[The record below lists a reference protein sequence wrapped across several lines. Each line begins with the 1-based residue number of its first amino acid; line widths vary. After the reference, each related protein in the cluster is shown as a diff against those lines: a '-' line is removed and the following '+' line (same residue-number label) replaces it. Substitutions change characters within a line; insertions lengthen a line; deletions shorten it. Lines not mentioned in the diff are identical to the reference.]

1 MRRLGSIAALVLV
14 LAPPSE
20 EPFRVFVTS
29 SARGDPSVV
38 ETIDEGRVELEN
50 RIRKKKKSFVLAE
63 VREEADVVIDL
74 QAYWKREQWKTHTE
88 IRRSATASHAIDVNE
103 VEEHHSLLAIVTILG
118 TPRQMTGAQIKKS
131 GASVKGAARD
141 LLEQIERYLKDNH
154 LRKFR

>member
-1 MRRLGSIAALVLV
+1 M
-14 LAPPSE
+14 
-20 EPFRVFVTS
+20 
-29 SARGDPSVV
+29 

-74 QAYWKREQWKTHTE
+74 QAYWKREQWKAHTE

-103 VEEHHSLLAIVTILG
+103 VEEHHSLLAIVIILG
-118 TPRQMTGAQIKKS
+118 TQRHMTGAQIKKS
-131 GASVKGAARD
+131 GASVKGAARH
-141 LLEQIERYLKDNH
+141 LLAQIERYLKDNH